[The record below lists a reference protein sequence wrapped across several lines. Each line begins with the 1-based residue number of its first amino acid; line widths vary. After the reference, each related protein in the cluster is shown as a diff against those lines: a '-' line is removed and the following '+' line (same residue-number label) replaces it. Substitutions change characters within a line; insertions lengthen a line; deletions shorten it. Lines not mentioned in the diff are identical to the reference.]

1 VRDRLLPLLGLAGL
15 LVGCPAPPTADSG
28 GGTPGADSGEVGD
41 EGGGDEGGGGDG
53 YSGDTGAWDGERLY
67 QFYCQPCHGDDGSG
81 SMLGPDITERV
92 WDFTDA
98 ELLQIILEGTDGMSP
113 INLEEDEAS
122 LVVGWI
128 RESFPLASE

>member
-1 VRDRLLPLLGLAGL
+1 MAGL
-15 LVGCPAPPTADSG
+15 LAGCPAPPTADSG
-28 GGTPGADSGEVGD
+28 GGTPGTDSGEGGDEGGGD

-53 YSGDTGAWDGERLY
+53 YSGDTGAWDGARLY

-128 RESFPLASE
+128 RESFPPASE